1 MAYRYVDSI
10 NPSPIRFVIKYEYS
24 SKIFKLDCELT
35 LSVTAESQKFRIPR
49 LLNLFWSLHEN
60 RRRVLRKI
68 LHMQD
73 YKGTLQILA
82 DKDFTDEDAEDID
95 AAWKSFNECQVEI
108 KFIEFLS

>member
-1 MAYRYVDSI
+1 MAYAYVESI
-10 NPSPIRFVIKYEYS
+10 NHSSVSFVIKYEYP

-35 LSVTAESQKFRIPR
+35 LSVTAESEKIRIPR
-49 LLNLFWSLHEN
+49 LLNLFWLLHEN
-60 RRRVLRKI
+60 RHRVLRKI
-68 LHMQD
+68 LHIQD

-108 KFIEFLS
+108 KFIQFLS